1 MLFHDAKLLRAR
13 LVMINEPFGRTST
26 FDTAVQA
33 VSTLTPASSR
43 PLFMFLP
50 KCAHCE
56 GAAAPTAIGTKT
68 RDTKTRFE
76 NPSTMFD
83 NGAAALHAASCGRHV
98 ACPRAAVIILAS
110 ARAPVPALRGRC
122 RAAVSSVGG
131 STRRTPLSVDR
142 QENHMNGWMHEVW
155 VVAQREFSDLND
167 VASITQLV
175 IRLCVAL
182 VLGSVLG
189 FERELA
195 GRDAGLRTHM
205 LVSTGSAL
213 FVLVPLQA
221 GFAQDDMSRV
231 LQGLVSGIGFL
242 GAGAIIKLSAER
254 EVRGLTTAASLW
266 FAAGIGVAAGLGREA
281 TAILSTVIALLI
293 LAGLRALKQSIESL
307 NK

>member
-1 MLFHDAKLLRAR
+1 
-13 LVMINEPFGRTST
+13 
-26 FDTAVQA
+26 
-33 VSTLTPASSR
+33 
-43 PLFMFLP
+43 
-50 KCAHCE
+50 
-56 GAAAPTAIGTKT
+56 
-68 RDTKTRFE
+68 
-76 NPSTMFD
+76 
-83 NGAAALHAASCGRHV
+83 
-98 ACPRAAVIILAS
+98 
-110 ARAPVPALRGRC
+110 
-122 RAAVSSVGG
+122 
-131 STRRTPLSVDR
+131 
-142 QENHMNGWMHEVW
+142 MNGWMHEVW

-167 VASITQLV
+167 LASITQLV

-221 GFAQDDMSRV
+221 GFGQDDMSRV

-266 FAAGIGVAAGLGREA
+266 FAAGVGVAAGLGREA
-281 TAILSTVIALLI
+281 TAILSTVIALVI
-293 LAGLRALKQSIESL
+293 LAGLRALKPSIGPLS
-307 NK
+307 K